1 MVNRILQQPARSKTA
16 NPNPHPQP
24 HHEHRDLLSDSTF
37 RFAAP
42 PPPPPPPPQPAQ
54 AQAQAP
60 AHNDIISDI
69 LGRVISMAPNFSLA
83 LAEQIDRETRKMW
96 GGDRPYI
103 STRRGEGKSTRNDR
117 IKSDYQKG
125 AHVAFLMRHYDL
137 SASRIREI
145 LKD

>member
-16 NPNPHPQP
+16 AQHGHPEQY
-24 HHEHRDLLSDSTF
+24 RDLLSDSAF
-37 RFAAP
+37 RLAECS
-42 PPPPPPPPQPAQ
+42 PPQPQPQPQQ
-54 AQAQAP
+54 AHQ
-60 AHNDIISDI
+60 DIISDI
-69 LGRVISMAPNFSLA
+69 LSRVISMAPNFSLA

-103 STRRGEGKSTRNDR
+103 STRKGAGSSSRNDR

-125 AHVAFLMRHYDL
+125 ERVALLMRRYDL

>member
-37 RFAAP
+37 RFAVSP
-42 PPPPPPPPQPAQ
+42 PPPPPPPPVQ
-54 AQAQAP
+54 

-69 LGRVISMAPNFSLA
+69 LSRVISMAPNFSLA
-83 LAEQIDRETRKMW
+83 LAEQIDRETRQMW

-103 STRRGEGKSTRNDR
+103 STRKGAGSSSRNDR

-125 AHVAFLMRHYDL
+125 ERVALLMRRYDL

-145 LKD
+145 LKE

>member
-1 MVNRILQQPARSKTA
+1 
-16 NPNPHPQP
+16 
-24 HHEHRDLLSDSTF
+24 
-37 RFAAP
+37 
-42 PPPPPPPPQPAQ
+42 
-54 AQAQAP
+54 
-60 AHNDIISDI
+60 
-69 LGRVISMAPNFSLA
+69 MAPNFSLA

>member
-16 NPNPHPQP
+16 NPQP
-24 HHEHRDLLSDSTF
+24 HSEHRDLLSDSTF
-37 RFAAP
+37 RFAVS
-42 PPPPPPPPQPAQ
+42 PPPPPPPQPAQ

-103 STRRGEGKSTRNDR
+103 STRRGAGSSSRNDR
-117 IKSDYQKG
+117 IKSDFQKG
-125 AHVAFLMRHYDL
+125 ERVALLMRRYDL